1 MFRTHVS
8 SFSENPSCLKKRM
21 STFRALLTYAGYGKI
36 PCVPWDS
43 ALLFGYCLSIC
54 TPLLDTRGS
63 CWRALRHTSPH
74 NAVILGGAAGRP
86 PSHSRSV
93 RFCGFRFARRLHSL
107 PAVYELFYFFEE
119 IVSFWHKGR
128 VKLRDNAGSH
138 IHIATPFYLL

>member
-1 MFRTHVS
+1 
-8 SFSENPSCLKKRM
+8 M

-63 CWRALRHTSPH
+63 CWRALRHTS
-74 NAVILGGAAGRP
+74 
-86 PSHSRSV
+86 HSRSV

-128 VKLRDNAGSH
+128 VKL
-138 IHIATPFYLL
+138 

>member
-1 MFRTHVS
+1 MSRTHVS

-21 STFRALLTYAGYGKI
+21 STFRALLTHAGYGKI

-43 ALLFGYCLSIC
+43 ALLFGCYLSIC
-54 TPLLDTRGS
+54 TSLLDTRGL
-63 CWRALRHTSPH
+63 CWRALRHT
-74 NAVILGGAAGRP
+74 
-86 PSHSRSV
+86 SHSRSV

-107 PAVYELFYFFEE
+107 PAVCQLFYFFEK

-128 VKLRDNAGSH
+128 VKFRDNAGSH